1 MEKNDIQNIVEGFD
15 FTGNKRLESLKKKI
29 MKKMSVKSSSDL
41 TNFMELFYWLFIYNY
56 EQELTALYPAALSLN
71 FTGNWNLWS
80 PCECIE
86 SLMCY
91 LSSHTPGQDEYKKDA
106 LEKIISAYDTM
117 DIPKKRCDGLVLDD
131 RSEDLE
137 FALSSKS
144 KSLVRDALFLEL
156 LELVD
161 IYAFGGSE
169 KYPLDK
175 IEVRVSEIKDQL
187 KGM

>member
-29 MKKMSVKSSSDL
+29 LKKMSVKSSADL
-41 TNFMELFYWLFIYNY
+41 TNLMELFYWLFIYNY
-56 EQELTALYPAALSLN
+56 EQELMALYPVALSLK

-80 PCECIE
+80 PCEGIE
-86 SLMCY
+86 SLIWY
-91 LSSHTPGQDEYKKDA
+91 LSSNTAGQDDYKKEA
-106 LEKIISAYDTM
+106 LEKIISAYDNM
-117 DIPKKRCDGLVLDD
+117 DIPKKRCEGLLLDD
-131 RSEDLE
+131 RSENLK
-137 FALSSKS
+137 FALTSKS
-144 KSLVRDALFLEL
+144 KSLIRDALFLEL
-156 LELVD
+156 LEFVE

-175 IEVRVSEIKDQL
+175 IEERITEIKNQL